1 MNTLS
6 NTATPKY
13 YGAFRDSVLRGE
25 TPVNQNIEMEMNRID
40 DLIRNPNIYYDGAV
54 VEGWI
59 HFCEN
64 ELTLTDG
71 SDLHMLDT
79 FKLWGEQVFGWYYFV
94 DKSVYEPGPN
104 GSQGHFVNK
113 RIKKRLTNKQYLIVG
128 RGAAKSQ
135 YESYIQNYYLN
146 VDTSTTRGVH
156 TAPTMRQAE
165 EVTLPMKVAI
175 ARARGPLFQFLT
187 DGSIRNTKG
196 STAT

>member
-156 TAPTMRQAE
+156 TAPTMR
-165 EVTLPMKVAI
+165 
-175 ARARGPLFQFLT
+175 
-187 DGSIRNTKG
+187 
-196 STAT
+196 